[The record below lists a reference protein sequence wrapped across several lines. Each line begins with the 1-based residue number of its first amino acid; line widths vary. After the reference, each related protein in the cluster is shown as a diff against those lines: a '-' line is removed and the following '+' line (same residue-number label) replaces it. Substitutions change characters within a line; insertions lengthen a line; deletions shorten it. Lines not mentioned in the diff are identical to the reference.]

1 MRRFPAGAGTAAL
14 PQCLDIVPTVVVQQ
28 KSAADLGPGNGPG
41 DDPGSPGGPGGTG
54 GPSGSPGGPGGGDE
68 PGGGRGDDGPGG
80 SGPGGR
86 PGGRSGGSSIVA
98 RGLTRHFGEV
108 RAVDGVDLQVAPGEV
123 YGFLGPN
130 GAGKTTITRM
140 LCTLLRPSA
149 GGATVGGFDI
159 VREAGQVRLAIGV
172 TLQEGAL
179 DDKLTGRELLRLQ
192 GRFYGLSRAEVEQRI
207 AEVSPILD
215 VAAID
220 RRIGTY
226 SGGMKRRLD
235 VAASLIHNPRI
246 LFLDEPTTGLDPVS
260 RAAVWEQ
267 VARLRSDFGMT
278 IFLTTQYLEEADAL
292 ADRVGIIDEG
302 LLRAEG
308 PPEELKRQIGADVI
322 VVRLAESAGAGTA
335 GAGDALD
342 GSGADTGAG
351 GGAGA
356 GGGGGAGGD
365 GTSGGG
371 VAQAVAVLRD
381 VAGVSHVEAH
391 GAEVTVASEDGAAT
405 ISPVAVA
412 LSAADL
418 PVLDIALR
426 RPTLDDVFLD
436 LTGRHI
442 VVDDDPGA
450 GEDAATRGEP

>member
-1 MRRFPAGAGTAAL
+1 MAGPL
-14 PQCLDIVPTVVVQQ
+14 SHPDP
-28 KSAADLGPGNGPG
+28 AADASPVG
-41 DDPGSPGGPGGTG
+41 GSGGSGGSGGRGGGGGGPGG
-54 GPSGSPGGPGGGDE
+54 
-68 PGGGRGDDGPGG
+68 RGDAG
-80 SGPGGR
+80 
-86 PGGRSGGSSIVA
+86 IVA
-98 RGLTRHFGEV
+98 RGLTRHFGAV
-108 RAVDGVDLQVAPGEV
+108 RAVDGVDLEVAPGEV

-140 LCTLLRPSA
+140 LCTLLRPTA
-149 GGATVGGFDI
+149 GHATVAGFDI

-192 GRFYGLSRAEVEQRI
+192 GRFYGLSRAEVERRI
-207 AEVSPILD
+207 DEVSPILD
-215 VAAID
+215 VGAID

-322 VVRLAESAGAGTA
+322 VVRLAEGADAGTVV
-335 GAGDALD
+335 GAGD
-342 GSGADTGAG
+342 SGAGDSGAG
-351 GGAGA
+351 DS
-356 GGGGGAGGD
+356 AGGD
-365 GTSGGG
+365 GAGDSRADGGAGDGAGHGAGSRTGDERVGGG
-371 VAQAVAVLRD
+371 ASEGAGDGVARAVAVLSG

-391 GAEVTVASEDGAAT
+391 GHDVTVATEDGAAT

-412 LSAADL
+412 LAEADL
-418 PVLDIALR
+418 PVLDISLR

-442 VVDDDPGA
+442 VV
-450 GEDAATRGEP
+450 GEDPHDTQAG

>member
-1 MRRFPAGAGTAAL
+1 MAGRLRRSQLSPAG
-14 PQCLDIVPTVVVQQ
+14 V
-28 KSAADLGPGNGPG
+28 
-41 DDPGSPGGPGGTG
+41 PGSARHN
-54 GPSGSPGGPGGGDE
+54 GDA
-68 PGGGRGDDGPGG
+68 G
-80 SGPGGR
+80 
-86 PGGRSGGSSIVA
+86 IVA
-98 RGLTRHFGEV
+98 RGLTRHFGKV
-108 RAVDGVDLQVAPGEV
+108 RAVDGVDLEVAPGEV

-140 LCTLLRPSA
+140 LCTLLQPTS
-149 GGATVGGFDI
+149 GSATVAGFDI
-159 VREAGQVRLAIGV
+159 AREAGQVRLAIGV

-192 GRFYGLSRAEVEQRI
+192 GRYYGLSRSEVERRI
-207 AEVSPILD
+207 GEVSPILD

-246 LFLDEPTTGLDPVS
+246 LFLDEPTTGLDPMS

-267 VARLRSDFGMT
+267 VARLRTQFGMT

-292 ADRVGIIDEG
+292 ADRVGIIDGG

-308 PPEELKRQIGADVI
+308 PPEELKRRIGADVI
-322 VVRLAESAGAGTA
+322 VVRLAEGAGVGGEGVGDGIDGDGAGDGGTA
-335 GAGDALD
+335 GD
-342 GSGADTGAG
+342 
-351 GGAGA
+351 
-356 GGGGGAGGD
+356 
-365 GTSGGG
+365 G
-371 VAQAVAVLRD
+371 VARAVAVLSG
-381 VAGVSHVEAH
+381 VAGVSHTEAH
-391 GAEVTVASEDGAAT
+391 GHEVTVATEDGAAT

-412 LSAADL
+412 LADADL
-418 PVLDIALR
+418 PVMDIALR

-442 VVDDDPGA
+442 VVDDDAGSG
-450 GEDAATRGEP
+450 GEDATGRGES

>member
-1 MRRFPAGAGTAAL
+1 MSSQRSTEGDRP
-14 PQCLDIVPTVVVQQ
+14 
-28 KSAADLGPGNGPG
+28 NG
-41 DDPGSPGGPGGTG
+41 DA
-54 GPSGSPGGPGGGDE
+54 
-68 PGGGRGDDGPGG
+68 
-80 SGPGGR
+80 
-86 PGGRSGGSSIVA
+86 SIVA
-98 RGLTRHFGEV
+98 RGLTRHFGQV
-108 RAVDGVDLQVAPGEV
+108 RAVDGVDLEVAPGEV

-140 LCTLLRPSA
+140 LCTLLRPTA
-149 GGATVGGFDI
+149 GSATVAGFDI
-159 VREAGQVRLAIGV
+159 ARESGQVRLAIGV

-179 DDKLTGRELLRLQ
+179 DDNLTGRELLRLQ

-207 AEVSPILD
+207 GEVAPILD
-215 VAAID
+215 MGAID
-220 RRIGTY
+220 RRIKTY

-267 VARLRSDFGMT
+267 VARLRSELGMT

-302 LLRAEG
+302 HLRAEG
-308 PPEELKRQIGADVI
+308 PPEELKRRIGTDVI
-322 VVRLAESAGAGTA
+322 VVRLAEVV
-335 GAGDALD
+335 D
-342 GSGADTGAG
+342 GID
-351 GGAGA
+351 
-356 GGGGGAGGD
+356 GAGGD
-365 GTSGGG
+365 GSLGGDG
-371 VAQAVAVLRD
+371 TVARAVAALED
-381 VAGVSHVEAH
+381 LPGVSGVEAH
-391 GAEVTVASEDGAAT
+391 GHEVTVATEDGAAT

-412 LSAADL
+412 LSGADL

-442 VVDDDPGA
+442 VVDEDAGS
-450 GEDAATRGEP
+450 GEDDQS

>member
-1 MRRFPAGAGTAAL
+1 MRRILPGADWRA
-14 PQCLDIVPTVVVQQ
+14 PDIVPNVMRTRHPHLAGAR
-28 KSAADLGPGNGPG
+28 SNG
-41 DDPGSPGGPGGTG
+41 DA
-54 GPSGSPGGPGGGDE
+54 
-68 PGGGRGDDGPGG
+68 
-80 SGPGGR
+80 
-86 PGGRSGGSSIVA
+86 SIVA

-108 RAVDGVDLQVAPGEV
+108 RAVDGVDLEVPPGEI

-140 LCTLLRPSA
+140 LCTLLRPTA
-149 GGATVGGFDI
+149 GSGTVAGFDI
-159 VREAGQVRLAIGV
+159 VREAAAVRLNIGV

-179 DDKLTGRELLRLQ
+179 DDNLTGRELLGLQ
-192 GRFYGLSRAEVEQRI
+192 GRFYGLRRDEVERRI
-207 AEVSPILD
+207 AEVSPILELS
-215 VAAID
+215 AID
-220 RRIGTY
+220 RRIKTY

-246 LFLDEPTTGLDPVS
+246 LFLDEPTTGLDPAS

-267 VARLRSDFGMT
+267 IARLRADLGVT

-308 PPEELKRQIGADVI
+308 PPEELKRQIGTDVI
-322 VVRLAESAGAGTA
+322 VVRLAEDPGAGW
-335 GAGDALD
+335 GDGD
-342 GSGADTGAG
+342 
-351 GGAGA
+351 
-356 GGGGGAGGD
+356 GAGGD
-365 GTSGGG
+365 GGTGGVGEGGVEGGVGGG
-371 VAQAVAVLRD
+371 GSATRAVTVLTG

-391 GAEVTVASEDGAAT
+391 GHEVTVASEDGAAT

-412 LSAADL
+412 LAEADL
-418 PVLDIALR
+418 SVLDIALR

-442 VVDDDPGA
+442 VVDEDPHDPQA
-450 GEDAATRGEP
+450 GGS

>member
-1 MRRFPAGAGTAAL
+1 MSHP
-14 PQCLDIVPTVVVQQ
+14 PDIVPSVMTTHLRS
-28 KSAADLGPGNGPG
+28 KESDRSDG
-41 DDPGSPGGPGGTG
+41 DA
-54 GPSGSPGGPGGGDE
+54 
-68 PGGGRGDDGPGG
+68 
-80 SGPGGR
+80 
-86 PGGRSGGSSIVA
+86 SIVA
-98 RGLTRHFGEV
+98 RGLTRHFGAV
-108 RAVDGVDLQVAPGEV
+108 RAVDGVDLEVAPGEV

-149 GGATVGGFDI
+149 GSATVGGFDI
-159 VREAGQVRLAIGV
+159 VRQAGQVRLRIGV

-192 GRFYGLSRAEVEQRI
+192 GRFYGLSRAEVERRI
-207 AEVSPILD
+207 GEVSPILD
-215 VAAID
+215 VSAID

-267 VARLRSDFGMT
+267 VARLRSEFGMT

-308 PPEELKRQIGADVI
+308 PPEELKRRIGTDVI
-322 VVRLAESAGAGTA
+322 VVRLAEGVDGIE
-335 GAGDALD
+335 GVGGDGIA
-342 GSGADTGAG
+342 

-356 GGGGGAGGD
+356 TRVD
-365 GTSGGG
+365 GT
-371 VAQAVAVLRD
+371 VARAVAALEGLP
-381 VAGVSHVEAH
+381 GVSGVEAH
-391 GAEVTVASEDGAAT
+391 GHEVTVATEDGAAT
-405 ISPVAVA
+405 ISPVAVT
-412 LSAADL
+412 LSGADL
-418 PVLDIALR
+418 PVMDIALR

-442 VVDDDPGA
+442 VVDEDAGG
-450 GEDAATRGEP
+450 GEDATGRGES

>member
-1 MRRFPAGAGTAAL
+1 MAG
-14 PQCLDIVPTVVVQQ
+14 PHSHPDR
-28 KSAADLGPGNGPG
+28 AADLAADPSSAGVPG
-41 DDPGSPGGPGGTG
+41 GSDVPGGPGCSGVSGGSGGDPG
-54 GPSGSPGGPGGGDE
+54 GPSG
-68 PGGGRGDDGPGG
+68 RGDA
-80 SGPGGR
+80 
-86 PGGRSGGSSIVA
+86 SIVA
-98 RGLTRHFGEV
+98 LGLTRHFGAV
-108 RAVDGVDLQVAPGEV
+108 RAVDGVDLAVAPGEV

-140 LCTLLRPSA
+140 LCTLLRPTA
-149 GGATVGGFDI
+149 GGATVAGFDI

-192 GRFYGLSRAEVEQRI
+192 GRFYGLSRAEVERRI
-207 AEVSPILD
+207 DEVSPILD

-308 PPEELKRQIGADVI
+308 PPEELKRRIGADVI
-322 VVRLAESAGAGTA
+322 VVRLAEGVDGVERVAG
-335 GAGDALD
+335 D
-342 GSGADTGAG
+342 GSGGV
-351 GGAGA
+351 
-356 GGGGGAGGD
+356 D
-365 GTSGGG
+365 GT
-371 VAQAVAVLRD
+371 VARAVAVLEGLP
-381 VAGVSHVEAH
+381 GVSGVEAH
-391 GAEVTVASEDGAAT
+391 GHEVTVATEDGAAT
-405 ISPVAVA
+405 ISPVAVT
-412 LSAADL
+412 LSGADL
-418 PVLDIALR
+418 PVMDIALR

-442 VVDDDPGA
+442 VVDDDAGGGGEGA
-450 GEDAATRGEP
+450 TGRGES

>member
-1 MRRFPAGAGTAAL
+1 MAG
-14 PQCLDIVPTVVVQQ
+14 PRSHPDP
-28 KSAADLGPGNGPG
+28 AADPGADPSPG
-41 DDPGSPGGPGGTG
+41 GVRGGGSGGPGGVPAG
-54 GPSGSPGGPGGGDE
+54 VPGGTSGAGAGP
-68 PGGGRGDDGPGG
+68 DGPGDA
-80 SGPGGR
+80 
-86 PGGRSGGSSIVA
+86 SIVA
-98 RGLTRHFGEV
+98 QGLTRHFGAV
-108 RAVDGVDLQVAPGEV
+108 RAVDGVDLEVAPGEV

-140 LCTLLRPSA
+140 LCTLLRPTA
-149 GGATVGGFDI
+149 GHATVAGFDI

-192 GRFYGLSRAEVEQRI
+192 GRFYGLNRAEVERRI

-215 VAAID
+215 TAAID

-267 VARLRSDFGMT
+267 VARLRADFGMT

-308 PPEELKRQIGADVI
+308 PPEELKRQIGTDVI
-322 VVRLAESAGAGTA
+322 VVRLAEGVDGVERVAG
-335 GAGDALD
+335 D
-342 GSGADTGAG
+342 GSGGA
-351 GGAGA
+351 
-356 GGGGGAGGD
+356 D
-365 GTSGGG
+365 GT
-371 VAQAVAVLRD
+371 VARAVSVLEGLL
-381 VAGVSHVEAH
+381 GVSGVEAH
-391 GAEVTVASEDGAAT
+391 GHEVTVATEDGAAT

-412 LSAADL
+412 LSGADL
-418 PVLDIALR
+418 PVMDIALR

-442 VVDDDPGA
+442 VVDDDAGGGGEGA
-450 GEDAATRGEP
+450 TGRGES

>member
-1 MRRFPAGAGTAAL
+1 M
-14 PQCLDIVPTVVVQQ
+14 
-28 KSAADLGPGNGPG
+28 
-41 DDPGSPGGPGGTG
+41 
-54 GPSGSPGGPGGGDE
+54 
-68 PGGGRGDDGPGG
+68 
-80 SGPGGR
+80 
-86 PGGRSGGSSIVA
+86 A
-98 RGLTRHFGEV
+98 RGLTRHFGAV
-108 RAVDGVDLQVAPGEV
+108 RAVDGVDLEVAPGEV

-140 LCTLLRPSA
+140 LCTLLRPTA
-149 GGATVGGFDI
+149 GSATVAGFDI
-159 VREAGQVRLAIGV
+159 TRQAGQVRLNIGV

-192 GRFYGLSRAEVEQRI
+192 GRFYGLSRAEVERRI

-215 VAAID
+215 TAAID

-267 VARLRSDFGMT
+267 VARLRADFGMT

-322 VVRLAESAGAGTA
+322 VVRLAEGGQATGTDEAAESAGAT
-335 GAGDALD
+335 
-342 GSGADTGAG
+342 GS
-351 GGAGA
+351 
-356 GGGGGAGGD
+356 
-365 GTSGGG
+365 
-371 VAQAVAVLRD
+371 VARAVAVLAE
-381 VAGVSHVEAH
+381 VPGASHVEAH
-391 GAEVTVASEDGAAT
+391 GYEVTVASEDGAAV

-412 LSAADL
+412 LAEADL

-442 VVDDDPGA
+442 VVDEDAGG
-450 GEDAATRGEP
+450 GEDAAGRGES

>member
-1 MRRFPAGAGTAAL
+1 MAVSDRPEPA
-14 PQCLDIVPTVVVQQ
+14 P
-28 KSAADLGPGNGPG
+28 
-41 DDPGSPGGPGGTG
+41 DPAS
-54 GPSGSPGGPGGGDE
+54 D
-68 PGGGRGDDGPGG
+68 RA
-80 SGPGGR
+80 PGGR
-86 PGGRSGGSSIVA
+86 RPNGDAGIVA

-108 RAVDGVDLQVAPGEV
+108 RAVDGVDLEVAPGEV

-192 GRFYGLSRAEVEQRI
+192 GRFYGLNRAEVEQRI

-267 VARLRSDFGMT
+267 VARLRSEFGMT
-278 IFLTTQYLEEADAL
+278 NFLD
-292 ADRVGIIDEG
+292 DPV
-302 LLRAEG
+302 
-308 PPEELKRQIGADVI
+308 P
-322 VVRLAESAGAGTA
+322 
-335 GAGDALD
+335 
-342 GSGADTGAG
+342 G
-351 GGAGA
+351 GGRRPRRP
-356 GGGGGAGGD
+356 GGD
-365 GTSGGG
+365 H
-371 VAQAVAVLRD
+371 RR
-381 VAGVSHVEAH
+381 
-391 GAEVTVASEDGAAT
+391 GACCG
-405 ISPVAVA
+405 PRG
-412 LSAADL
+412 
-418 PVLDIALR
+418 R
-426 RPTLDDVFLD
+426 R
-436 LTGRHI
+436 RS
-442 VVDDDPGA
+442 
-450 GEDAATRGEP
+450 

>member
-1 MRRFPAGAGTAAL
+1 MAASDRRAESAPVPASGRARGSAG
-14 PQCLDIVPTVVVQQ
+14 P
-28 KSAADLGPGNGPG
+28 NG
-41 DDPGSPGGPGGTG
+41 DA
-54 GPSGSPGGPGGGDE
+54 
-68 PGGGRGDDGPGG
+68 
-80 SGPGGR
+80 
-86 PGGRSGGSSIVA
+86 SIVA
-98 RGLTRHFGEV
+98 RGLTRHFGDV
-108 RAVDGVDLQVAPGEV
+108 RAVDGVDLEVAPGEV

-149 GGATVGGFDI
+149 GSATVAGFDI
-159 VREAGQVRLAIGV
+159 VREAGQVRLQIGV

-179 DDKLTGRELLRLQ
+179 DDNLTGRELLRLQ
-192 GRFYGLSRAEVEQRI
+192 GRFYGLRRAEVERRI

-215 VAAID
+215 VSAID
-220 RRIGTY
+220 RRIKTY

-246 LFLDEPTTGLDPVS
+246 LFLDEPTTGLDPMS

-302 LLRAEG
+302 RLRAEG
-308 PPEELKRQIGADVI
+308 PPEELKRRIGADVI
-322 VVRLAESAGAGTA
+322 VVRLAGGVESGGIGGVEGAGVEAVGVEAVGIEGT
-335 GAGDALD
+335 GGD
-342 GSGADTGAG
+342 GSGRGHG
-351 GGAGA
+351 
-356 GGGGGAGGD
+356 
-365 GTSGGG
+365 SGGG
-371 VAQAVAVLRD
+371 HGTVARAMAVLEGLP
-381 VAGVSHVEAH
+381 GVSGVEAH
-391 GAEVTVASEDGAAT
+391 GHEVTVATEDGAAT

-412 LSAADL
+412 LSGADL
-418 PVLDIALR
+418 PVVDIALR

-442 VVDDDPGA
+442 VVDDDAGA
-450 GEDAATRGEP
+450 SGEDAPGRVES

>member
-1 MRRFPAGAGTAAL
+1 MAG
-14 PQCLDIVPTVVVQQ
+14 PRSHP
-28 KSAADLGPGNGPG
+28 
-41 DDPGSPGGPGGTG
+41 DPGADPGADPSPGGVRGGVSGGVRGGPGGPGGSSRETG
-54 GPSGSPGGPGGGDE
+54 GPGGPGDA
-68 PGGGRGDDGPGG
+68 
-80 SGPGGR
+80 
-86 PGGRSGGSSIVA
+86 SIVA
-98 RGLTRHFGEV
+98 RGLTRHFGAV
-108 RAVDGVDLQVAPGEV
+108 RAVDGVDLEVAPGEV

-140 LCTLLRPSA
+140 LCTLLRPTA
-149 GGATVGGFDI
+149 GSATVAGFDI
-159 VREAGQVRLAIGV
+159 TREAGQVRLNIGV

-192 GRFYGLSRAEVEQRI
+192 GRFYGLSRAEAERRI

-215 VAAID
+215 TAAID

-267 VARLRSDFGMT
+267 VARLRADFGMT

-322 VVRLAESAGAGTA
+322 VVRLAESGQATGIDEADGIDRIDGPGAAGAAGGIDTAVESA
-335 GAGDALD
+335 GADRGARVA
-342 GSGADTGAG
+342 GS
-351 GGAGA
+351 
-356 GGGGGAGGD
+356 
-365 GTSGGG
+365 
-371 VAQAVAVLRD
+371 VARAVAVLAE
-381 VAGVSHVEAH
+381 VPGTSHVEAH
-391 GAEVTVASEDGAAT
+391 GYEVTVASEDGAAV

-412 LSAADL
+412 LAEADL
-418 PVLDIALR
+418 PVMDIALR

-442 VVDDDPGA
+442 VVDEDAGG
-450 GEDAATRGEP
+450 GEDAAGRGES

>member
-1 MRRFPAGAGTAAL
+1 MSSQRSPEGAHR
-14 PQCLDIVPTVVVQQ
+14 
-28 KSAADLGPGNGPG
+28 NG
-41 DDPGSPGGPGGTG
+41 DA
-54 GPSGSPGGPGGGDE
+54 
-68 PGGGRGDDGPGG
+68 
-80 SGPGGR
+80 
-86 PGGRSGGSSIVA
+86 SIVA

-108 RAVDGVDLQVAPGEV
+108 RAVDGVDLEVAPGEV

-140 LCTLLRPSA
+140 LCTLLRPTA
-149 GGATVGGFDI
+149 GSATVAGFDI
-159 VREAGQVRLAIGV
+159 AREAGQVRLAIGV

-192 GRFYGLSRAEVEQRI
+192 GRFYGLSRAETERRI

-308 PPEELKRQIGADVI
+308 PPEELKRRIGADVI
-322 VVRLAESAGAGTA
+322 VVRLAEGV
-335 GAGDALD
+335 D
-342 GSGADTGAG
+342 GGEGI

-356 GGGGGAGGD
+356 DRGD
-365 GTSGGG
+365 GSADT
-371 VAQAVAVLRD
+371 VARAVAVLE
-381 VAGVSHVEAH
+381 VLPGASGVEAH
-391 GAEVTVASEDGAAT
+391 GHEVTVATEDGAAT

-412 LSAADL
+412 LSDADL
-418 PVLDIALR
+418 PVMDIALR

-442 VVDDDPGA
+442 VVDDDATGG
-450 GEDAATRGEP
+450 GEDTGGRGES

>member
-1 MRRFPAGAGTAAL
+1 MTTKQSSRDGAHA
-14 PQCLDIVPTVVVQQ
+14 
-28 KSAADLGPGNGPG
+28 NG
-41 DDPGSPGGPGGTG
+41 
-54 GPSGSPGGPGGGDE
+54 E
-68 PGGGRGDDGPGG
+68 A
-80 SGPGGR
+80 
-86 PGGRSGGSSIVA
+86 SIVA
-98 RGLTRHFGEV
+98 RGLTRHFGAV
-108 RAVDGVDLQVAPGEV
+108 RAVEGVDLEIAPGEV

-149 GGATVGGFDI
+149 GTATVAGFDI
-159 VREAGQVRLAIGV
+159 LRDAGQVRLSIGV

-179 DDKLTGRELLRLQ
+179 DDKLTGRELLSLQ
-192 GRFYGLSRAEVEQRI
+192 GRFYGLSRAEVERRI

-215 VAAID
+215 VPAID

-267 VARLRSDFGMT
+267 VARLRSEMGMT

-302 LLRAEG
+302 RLRAEG
-308 PPEELKRQIGADVI
+308 PPDELKRQIGTDVI
-322 VVRLAESAGAGTA
+322 VVRLGDIEGT
-335 GAGDALD
+335 GIDGMGGIDGDD
-342 GSGADTGAG
+342 GGGYGDDGADNTGGPRSA
-351 GGAGA
+351 AA
-356 GGGGGAGGD
+356 
-365 GTSGGG
+365 TR
-371 VAQAVAVLRD
+371 AVAVLSR
-381 VAGVSHVEAH
+381 VPGASHTEAH
-391 GAEVTVASEDGAAT
+391 GHEVTVASEDGAAA

-412 LSAADL
+412 LAEADL
-418 PVLDIALR
+418 PVLDISLR

-442 VVDDDPGA
+442 VVDEDSPA
-450 GEDAATRGEP
+450 G

>member
-1 MRRFPAGAGTAAL
+1 M
-14 PQCLDIVPTVVVQQ
+14 
-28 KSAADLGPGNGPG
+28 
-41 DDPGSPGGPGGTG
+41 
-54 GPSGSPGGPGGGDE
+54 
-68 PGGGRGDDGPGG
+68 
-80 SGPGGR
+80 
-86 PGGRSGGSSIVA
+86 A
-98 RGLTRHFGEV
+98 RGLTRHFGDV
-108 RAVDGVDLQVAPGEV
+108 RAVDGVDLEVAPGEV

-140 LCTLLRPSA
+140 LCTLLRPTS
-149 GGATVGGFDI
+149 GSATVAGFDI
-159 VREAGQVRLAIGV
+159 ARESGLVRLHIGV

-179 DDKLTGRELLRLQ
+179 DNNLTGRELLGLQ
-192 GRFYGLSRAEVEQRI
+192 GRFYGLTRAEVERRI

-215 VAAID
+215 VSAID
-220 RRIGTY
+220 RRIKTY

-267 VARLRSDFGMT
+267 VARLRSEFGMT

-302 LLRAEG
+302 HLRAEG
-308 PPEELKRQIGADVI
+308 RPEDLKRQIGADVI
-322 VVRLAESAGAGTA
+322 VVRLAEDSETGG
-335 GAGDALD
+335 GDGGFGSD
-342 GSGADTGAG
+342 GGAG
-351 GGAGA
+351 GTVGA
-356 GGGGGAGGD
+356 GGAGGD
-365 GTSGGG
+365 SAHSDG
-371 VAQAVAVLRD
+371 VARAVAVLG
-381 VAGVSHVEAH
+381 GVPGATHVEAH
-391 GAEVTVASEDGAAT
+391 GHEVTVASEDGAAA

-412 LSAADL
+412 LAAADL

-442 VVDDDPGA
+442 VVDEDPHEAQA
-450 GEDAATRGEP
+450 GGS

>member
-1 MRRFPAGAGTAAL
+1 MAKQHFAVDRTA
-14 PQCLDIVPTVVVQQ
+14 
-28 KSAADLGPGNGPG
+28 
-41 DDPGSPGGPGGTG
+41 DPGPRST
-54 GPSGSPGGPGGGDE
+54 SNGDA
-68 PGGGRGDDGPGG
+68 
-80 SGPGGR
+80 
-86 PGGRSGGSSIVA
+86 SIVA
-98 RGLTRHFGEV
+98 RGLTRHFGDV
-108 RAVDGVDLQVAPGEV
+108 RAVDGVDLEVAPGEV

-140 LCTLLRPSA
+140 LSTLLRPSA
-149 GGATVGGFDI
+149 GGASVGGFDI

-192 GRFYGLSRAEVEQRI
+192 GRYYGLSRAEVEQRI

-267 VARLRSDFGMT
+267 VARLRADFGMT

-302 LLRAEG
+302 HLRAEG

-322 VVRLAESAGAGTA
+322 VVRVAEHGGTDAGGAEAVAGAAGVAEADGGDATDGADATAGVSAAA
-335 GAGDALD
+335 GAGDA
-342 GSGADTGAG
+342 
-351 GGAGA
+351 
-356 GGGGGAGGD
+356 
-365 GTSGGG
+365 G
-371 VAQAVAVLRD
+371 VARAVTVLAD
-381 VAGVSHVEAH
+381 LPGASHVEAH
-391 GAEVTVASEDGAAT
+391 GHEVTVASEDGAAT

-412 LSAADL
+412 LADANL
-418 PVLDIALR
+418 SVLDISLR

-442 VVDDDPGA
+442 VVDEDSHDPQADG
-450 GEDAATRGEP
+450 

>member
-1 MRRFPAGAGTAAL
+1 MGSRRRL
-14 PQCLDIVPTVVVQQ
+14 SDQV
-28 KSAADLGPGNGPG
+28 
-41 DDPGSPGGPGGTG
+41 
-54 GPSGSPGGPGGGDE
+54 SGRGPGGG
-68 PGGGRGDDGPGG
+68 PAGGDAG
-80 SGPGGR
+80 
-86 PGGRSGGSSIVA
+86 IVA
-98 RGLTRHFGEV
+98 RGLTRHFGAV
-108 RAVDGVDLQVAPGEV
+108 RAVDGVDLEVAPGEV

-140 LCTLLRPSA
+140 LCTLLRPTS
-149 GGATVGGFDI
+149 GGATVAGFDI
-159 VREAGQVRLAIGV
+159 VRDAGQVRLAIGV

-192 GRFYGLSRAEVEQRI
+192 GRFYGLNRAEAERRI

-267 VARLRSDFGMT
+267 VARLRADFGMT

-322 VVRLAESAGAGTA
+322 VVRLAEDGPATGID
-335 GAGDALD
+335 GAGDRSD
-342 GSGADTGAG
+342 GS
-351 GGAGA
+351 
-356 GGGGGAGGD
+356 D
-365 GTSGGG
+365 GL
-371 VAQAVAVLRD
+371 VARAVAVLAE
-381 VAGVSHVEAH
+381 VPGASQVEARSY
-391 GAEVTVASEDGAAT
+391 EVTVASEDGAAT

-412 LSAADL
+412 LAEANL
-418 PVLDIALR
+418 PVMDIALR

-436 LTGRHI
+436 VTGRRI
-442 VVDDDPGA
+442 EVDDEQHDSQA
-450 GEDAATRGEP
+450 G

>member
-1 MRRFPAGAGTAAL
+1 M
-14 PQCLDIVPTVVVQQ
+14 
-28 KSAADLGPGNGPG
+28 
-41 DDPGSPGGPGGTG
+41 
-54 GPSGSPGGPGGGDE
+54 
-68 PGGGRGDDGPGG
+68 
-80 SGPGGR
+80 
-86 PGGRSGGSSIVA
+86 A

-108 RAVDGVDLQVAPGEV
+108 RAVDGVDLEVAPGEV

-140 LCTLLRPSA
+140 LCTLLRPTA
-149 GGATVGGFDI
+149 GSATVAGFD
-159 VREAGQVRLAIGV
+159 VMREARQVRLAIGV

-192 GRFYGLSRAEVEQRI
+192 GRFYGLSRAEAERRI
-207 AEVSPILD
+207 DEVSPILD

-267 VARLRSDFGMT
+267 VARLRADLGMT

-308 PPEELKRQIGADVI
+308 PPEELKRRIGADVI
-322 VVRLAESAGAGTA
+322 VVRLAEGVDGTA
-335 GAGDALD
+335 GVGDD
-342 GSGADTGAG
+342 SGVGSS
-351 GGAGA
+351 
-356 GGGGGAGGD
+356 GGD
-365 GTSGGG
+365 GGDGGHG
-371 VAQAVAVLRD
+371 TVARAVAVLEGLPG
-381 VAGVSHVEAH
+381 ASGVEAH
-391 GAEVTVASEDGAAT
+391 GQEVRVATEDGAAT

-412 LSAADL
+412 LAGADL
-418 PVLDIALR
+418 PVMDIALR

-442 VVDDDPGA
+442 VVDDDAGG
-450 GEDAATRGEP
+450 GEDATGRGES

>member
-1 MRRFPAGAGTAAL
+1 MAASDRRPEPRADPA
-14 PQCLDIVPTVVVQQ
+14 
-28 KSAADLGPGNGPG
+28 SEH
-41 DDPGSPGGPGGTG
+41 GPGGA
-54 GPSGSPGGPGGGDE
+54 
-68 PGGGRGDDGPGG
+68 R
-80 SGPGGR
+80 
-86 PGGRSGGSSIVA
+86 RSGDASIVA

-108 RAVDGVDLQVAPGEV
+108 RAVDGVDLEVAPGEV

-149 GGATVGGFDI
+149 GDAAVAGFDI

-192 GRFYGLSRAEVEQRI
+192 GRFYGLTRAEVERRI
-207 AEVSPILD
+207 DEVSPILD
-215 VAAID
+215 AAAID

-267 VARLRSDFGMT
+267 VARLRSEFGMT

-302 LLRAEG
+302 RLRAEG

-322 VVRLAESAGAGTA
+322 VVRLAET
-335 GAGDALD
+335 D
-342 GSGADTGAG
+342 GTGAG
-351 GGAGA
+351 GDA
-356 GGGGGAGGD
+356 GGPHGRGDTGGD
-365 GTSGGG
+365 TGADG
-371 VAQAVAVLRD
+371 VARAVAVLGS
-381 VAGVSHVEAH
+381 VAGASHVEAH
-391 GAEVTVASEDGAAT
+391 GHEVTVASEDGAAA

-412 LSAADL
+412 LAEADL
-418 PVLDIALR
+418 PVLDISLR

-442 VVDDDPGA
+442 VVDEDPHDPQA
-450 GEDAATRGEP
+450 G

>member
-1 MRRFPAGAGTAAL
+1 MSSQRSPEGARR
-14 PQCLDIVPTVVVQQ
+14 
-28 KSAADLGPGNGPG
+28 NG
-41 DDPGSPGGPGGTG
+41 DA
-54 GPSGSPGGPGGGDE
+54 
-68 PGGGRGDDGPGG
+68 
-80 SGPGGR
+80 
-86 PGGRSGGSSIVA
+86 SIVA
-98 RGLTRHFGEV
+98 RGLTRHFGNV
-108 RAVDGVDLQVAPGEV
+108 RAVDGVDLEVAPGEV

-140 LCTLLRPSA
+140 LCTLLRPTA
-149 GGATVGGFDI
+149 GSATVAGFDI
-159 VREAGQVRLAIGV
+159 AREAGQVRLAIGV

-192 GRFYGLSRAEVEQRI
+192 GRFYGLTRAEVERRI
-207 AEVSPILD
+207 DEVSPILD

-267 VARLRSDFGMT
+267 VARLRSEFGMT

-308 PPEELKRQIGADVI
+308 PPEELKRRIGADVI
-322 VVRLAESAGAGTA
+322 VVRLAEGAEAGGV
-335 GAGDALD
+335 
-342 GSGADTGAG
+342 
-351 GGAGA
+351 GGAGVD
-356 GGGGGAGGD
+356 GASVGD
-365 GTSGGG
+365 GTDGDGTG
-371 VAQAVAVLRD
+371 DGAVARAVAVLEGLPG
-381 VAGVSHVEAH
+381 ASGVEAH
-391 GAEVTVASEDGAAT
+391 GHEVTVATEDGAAT

-412 LSAADL
+412 LSGADL
-418 PVLDIALR
+418 PVLDISLR

-442 VVDDDPGA
+442 VVDDDAGG
-450 GEDAATRGEP
+450 GEDTGGRGES

>member
-1 MRRFPAGAGTAAL
+1 MITH
-14 PQCLDIVPTVVVQQ
+14 Q
-28 KSAADLGPGNGPG
+28 
-41 DDPGSPGGPGGTG
+41 
-54 GPSGSPGGPGGGDE
+54 PSGGAANSNGDA
-68 PGGGRGDDGPGG
+68 
-80 SGPGGR
+80 
-86 PGGRSGGSSIVA
+86 SIVA

-108 RAVDGVDLQVAPGEV
+108 RAVDGVDLEVAPGEV

-149 GGATVGGFDI
+149 GSATVGGFDI
-159 VREAGQVRLAIGV
+159 VREAGEVRLAIGV

-192 GRFYGLSRAEVEQRI
+192 GRFYGLSRSEVERRI

-215 VAAID
+215 TAAID

-302 LLRAEG
+302 HLRAEG

-322 VVRLAESAGAGTA
+322 VVRVAE
-335 GAGDALD
+335 D
-342 GSGADTGAG
+342 
-351 GGAGA
+351 
-356 GGGGGAGGD
+356 GGD
-365 GTSGGG
+365 GSDST
-371 VAQAVAVLRD
+371 VARAVAVLAD
-381 VAGVSHVEAH
+381 LPGASHVEAH
-391 GAEVTVASEDGAAT
+391 GHEVTVASEDGAAT

-412 LSAADL
+412 LASADL
-418 PVLDIALR
+418 SVLDISLR

-442 VVDDDPGA
+442 VVDEDSHDPQADG
-450 GEDAATRGEP
+450 